1 MFTKSEIDALLARAR
16 SGHAPFESPAAGPTV
31 EPFDF
36 LAVGQLS
43 PDQVSKLLELHAG
56 FAPQLARSLSH
67 LLGSECT
74 VNAASVDQMAYGDL
88 VKQFAEGIS
97 FSILETESPE
107 GRIVLLSDLTSVLP
121 IIDLLLGGTGAVTEA
136 ARPLTEIE
144 QQIFEPV
151 LGLVGS
157 ELQKLWAPLLR
168 SQIRL
173 EHHGPAASLIAPNEK
188 VLFLQFEIQM
198 GEQTATWALILPAM
212 VSSALTRK
220 VELEIAR
227 SGNGKSQENERRM
240 RERLMNS
247 RFRLELSLP
256 PSTVSVGKLANLK
269 VGQVVVLK
277 QRASDPLHFNLAEIK
292 LFQASAVSCGA
303 RRGAQIRKTLL
314 NGKSDTKE
322 PR

>member
-1 MFTKSEIDALLARAR
+1 
-16 SGHAPFESPAAGPTV
+16 
-31 EPFDF
+31 
-36 LAVGQLS
+36 
-43 PDQVSKLLELHAG
+43 
-56 FAPQLARSLSH
+56 
-67 LLGSECT
+67 
-74 VNAASVDQMAYGDL
+74 
-88 VKQFAEGIS
+88 
-97 FSILETESPE
+97 
-107 GRIVLLSDLTSVLP
+107 
-121 IIDLLLGGTGAVTEA
+121 
-136 ARPLTEIE
+136 
-144 QQIFEPV
+144 
-151 LGLVGS
+151 
-157 ELQKLWAPLLR
+157 
-168 SQIRL
+168 L

-269 VGQVVVLK
+269 AGQVVVLK